1 MTWGLYADQAM
12 SVRAQALTLTMAVGD
27 AAMATARVWF
37 GAPIA
42 GSRIESASQPGVG
55 QVVARLASSVGEW
68 EASAAYQAGAR
79 IAAGGMVYVATASG
93 TSGASSPSWPTSV
106 GDMVSDG
113 TVTWTCV
120 AVQDTPDE
128 YRLALTEA
136 GLSTATPGA
145 SLELGTSIDGGS
157 AVAIWVGAIDVGSAV
172 QTQSH
177 VELVI
182 DDVQEVQ
189 T

>member
-12 SVRAQALTLTMAVGD
+12 SVRAQALTLTIIGAS
-27 AAMATARVWF
+27 MATARVWF
-37 GAPIA
+37 GSPITD
-42 GSRIESASQPGVG
+42 SRIESASQPGVG
-55 QVVARLASSVGEW
+55 QVVARLVSSVGEW

-145 SLELGTSIDGGS
+145 SLDLGTSIYGGS
-157 AVAIWVGAIDVGSAV
+157 AVEIWVGAIDAAGVV

-182 DDVQEVQ
+182 DGVQEVA

>member
-12 SVRAQALTLTMAVGD
+12 SARAQALTLTMAVGD

-55 QVVARLASSVGEW
+55 QVVARLVSSVGEW
-68 EASAAYQAGAR
+68 EAETDYQSGAR
-79 IAAGGMVYVATASG
+79 IAVNGLVFVAATTG
-93 TSGASSPSWPTSV
+93 ISGASPPSWPESI
-106 GDMVSDG
+106 GDLVSDG
-113 TVTWTCV
+113 TVAWSCV